1 MKISNPETIE
11 ESEKEFIDMINAELD
26 WEAIENLLLE
36 KHNFTLQE
44 EVEYKNG
51 DIVVHKDSIAYK
63 FDFSIKVP
71 LSIIFSRNGE
81 FLELS
86 TSQPEEPDE
95 IEESRELDNDKG
107 EDIGKENN
115 SLKNEKK
122 TDVQNSE
129 KPKLAADIA
138 DMLSEINRE
147 D

>member
-26 WEAIENLLLE
+26 WEAIEKLLFE

-51 DIVVHKDSIAYK
+51 DMVVHKDAIAYK
-63 FDFSIKVP
+63 FDFNIKVP
-71 LSIIFSRNGE
+71 LSIIFNREGE
-81 FLELS
+81 FLEFS
-86 TSQPEEPDE
+86 TLEPEE
-95 IEESRELDNDKG
+95 S
-107 EDIGKENN
+107 EDIDSDMDKEMID
-115 SLKNEKK
+115 KNG
-122 TDVQNSE
+122 N

-138 DMLSEINRE
+138 EMISEINQG

>member
-26 WEAIENLLLE
+26 WEAIETLLLE

-51 DIVVHKDSIAYK
+51 DIIVHKDTIAYK
-63 FDFSIKVP
+63 FDFNIKVP

-86 TSQPEEPDE
+86 TSQTEEPKE
-95 IEESRELDNDKG
+95 PTELDNDKG
-107 EDIGKENN
+107 KGIGKEKD
-115 SLKNEKK
+115 SLKEVKK
-122 TDVQNSE
+122 AKS
-129 KPKLAADIA
+129 AADIA
-138 DMLSEINRE
+138 GMISEINQE

>member
-36 KHNFTLQE
+36 KHSFTLQE

-51 DIVVHKDSIAYK
+51 DIVVHNNSIAYK
-63 FDFSIKVP
+63 FDFNIKVP
-71 LSIIFSRNGE
+71 LSIIFSRDGE

-86 TSQPEEPDE
+86 TSQPDE
-95 IEESRELDNDKG
+95 TDELDDDNESTD
-107 EDIGKENN
+107 DIEKADAEN
-115 SLKNEKK
+115 SK
-122 TDVQNSE
+122 
-129 KPKLAADIA
+129 KPKLASDIA
-138 DMLSEINRE
+138 DMISEINQE

>member
-26 WEAIENLLLE
+26 WEIIENLLLE

-51 DIVVHKDSIAYK
+51 DIIVHNDSIAYK

-71 LSIIFSRNGE
+71 LSIVFSRDGE
-81 FLELS
+81 FLEFS
-86 TSQPEEPDE
+86 TANSEDT
-95 IEESRELDNDKG
+95 EESDNDQESLDKI
-107 EDIGKENN
+107 ENIDTQNGKR
-115 SLKNEKK
+115 
-122 TDVQNSE
+122 
-129 KPKLAADIA
+129 PKLASDIA
-138 DMLSEINRE
+138 DMISEINQE

>member
-26 WEAIENLLLE
+26 WETIENLLLE

-51 DIVVHKDSIAYK
+51 DIIVHNDSIAYK

-71 LSIIFSRNGE
+71 LSIVFSREGE
-81 FLELS
+81 FLEFS
-86 TSQPEEPDE
+86 TANSDDT
-95 IEESRELDNDKG
+95 EESDDDDESFDEAEKIDTK
-107 EDIGKENN
+107 EDER
-115 SLKNEKK
+115 
-122 TDVQNSE
+122 
-129 KPKLAADIA
+129 PKLASDIA
-138 DMLSEINRE
+138 DMISEINQE

>member
-51 DIVVHKDSIAYK
+51 DIVVHRDSIAYK
-63 FDFSIKVP
+63 FDFNIKVP
-71 LSIIFSRNGE
+71 ISIVFNREGE
-81 FLELS
+81 FLELF
-86 TSQPEEPDE
+86 TSQTEKPDDCGINNDIDDEPM
-95 IEESRELDNDKG
+95 NK
-107 EDIGKENN
+107 N
-115 SLKNEKK
+115 SK
-122 TDVQNSE
+122 
-129 KPKLAADIA
+129 KPKLVSDIA
-138 DMLSEINRE
+138 DMISEINQE

>member
-63 FDFSIKVP
+63 FDFNIKVP
-71 LSIIFSRNGE
+71 LSIIFNRKGE
-81 FLELS
+81 FLELI
-86 TSQPEEPDE
+86 TSEPEESEDDE
-95 IEESRELDNDKG
+95 DDDKKNDIDKESLNENDN
-107 EDIGKENN
+107 
-115 SLKNEKK
+115 
-122 TDVQNSE
+122 

-138 DMLSEINRE
+138 DMISEINQE

>member
-51 DIVVHKDSIAYK
+51 DMIVHKNSIAYK
-63 FDFSIKVP
+63 FDFNIKVP
-71 LSIIFSRNGE
+71 LSIIFNRKGE
-81 FLELS
+81 FLELL
-86 TSQPEEPDE
+86 TSQSEESEDDDE
-95 IEESRELDNDKG
+95 INIDMV
-107 EDIGKENN
+107 KE
-115 SLKNEKK
+115 SLKEKGK
-122 TDVQNSE
+122 
-129 KPKLAADIA
+129 KPELAADIA
-138 DMLSEINRE
+138 DMISEINQE

>member
-63 FDFSIKVP
+63 FNFNIKVP
-71 LSIIFSRNGE
+71 LSIVFSREGE
-81 FLELS
+81 FLELL
-86 TSQPEEPDE
+86 TSQPEESDDGD
-95 IEESRELDNDKG
+95 INSDIDNESMN
-107 EDIGKENN
+107 EDSK
-115 SLKNEKK
+115 
-122 TDVQNSE
+122 
-129 KPKLAADIA
+129 KPKLVSDIA
-138 DMLSEINRE
+138 DMISEINQE